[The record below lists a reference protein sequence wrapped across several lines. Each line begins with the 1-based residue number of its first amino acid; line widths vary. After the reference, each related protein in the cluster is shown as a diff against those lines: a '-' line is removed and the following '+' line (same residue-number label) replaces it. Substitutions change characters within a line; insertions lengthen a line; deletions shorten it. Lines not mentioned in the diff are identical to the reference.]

1 MPASLISHESECVCA
16 GPQFWDQDFLAFT
29 RLDRYPIVL
38 EYIPRLGLNDAFMA
52 LGGVVLAFNI
62 VTRWAV
68 QRSAIIHTLTRLQLH
83 QRLQGTG
90 CE

>member
-1 MPASLISHESECVCA
+1 MRSVSAELIIMHA

-29 RLDRYPIVL
+29 RLERYPIVL

-52 LGGVVLAFNI
+52 LGGVVLALNI

>member
-1 MPASLISHESECVCA
+1 MYLYISSQASRVSLQLTMMVMHGVDPHCT

-38 EYIPRLGLNDAFMA
+38 VYIPRLGLNDAFMV

-62 VTRWAV
+62 ITR
-68 QRSAIIHTLTRLQLH
+68 
-83 QRLQGTG
+83 
-90 CE
+90 